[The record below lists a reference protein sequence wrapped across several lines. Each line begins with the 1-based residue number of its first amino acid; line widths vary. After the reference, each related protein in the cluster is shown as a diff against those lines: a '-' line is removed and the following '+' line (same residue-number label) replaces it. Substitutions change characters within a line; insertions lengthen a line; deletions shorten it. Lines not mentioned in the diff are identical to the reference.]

1 MQQTE
6 HVECDI
12 FKFFDS
18 VEPAHFWGLSVM
30 PDENG
35 KPDILIIVDKKK
47 GKYKV
52 LSFKMIEQAVEIYL
66 KSKDYQETWVVMSKI
81 LADGNGS

>member
-1 MQQTE
+1 MQETE
-6 HVECDI
+6 SVECDI

-18 VEPAHFWGLSVM
+18 VQPAYFWGVTVM

-35 KPDILIIVDKKK
+35 KPDILIIIDKKK

-52 LSFKMIEQAVEIYL
+52 LSFKMIEQAVDTYL
-66 KSKDYQETWVVMSKI
+66 KSKEYHESWAVMSKI
-81 LADGNGS
+81 LERAE